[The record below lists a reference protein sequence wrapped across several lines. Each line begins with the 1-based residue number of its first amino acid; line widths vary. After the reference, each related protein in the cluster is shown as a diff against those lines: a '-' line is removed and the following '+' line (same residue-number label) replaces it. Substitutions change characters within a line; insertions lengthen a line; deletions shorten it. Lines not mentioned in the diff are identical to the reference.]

1 MGSKSKSV
9 VVVGAGIAG
18 IQASLDLAELG
29 VEVHL
34 IEDTP
39 TIGGRMPQLDKTF
52 PTNDCSMCILAPKMS
67 ECARHPRITIH
78 INSSLDAISGEPGN
92 FRCTITERAKYV
104 DPVKCVACGL
114 CEEKCPVKV
123 DDVFDTGLRKR
134 KAISRYFLQSIPAEY
149 TIDKDNCLFFTRGVC
164 KMCEKVC
171 PADAINYEDQDR
183 QLELSAGAIIL
194 ATGIDPFNPIGF
206 GNFGYHRFANV
217 VTSLEFERILSASG
231 PLGGHVVRASDSKE
245 PKSIA
250 FIQCV
255 GSRDESVG
263 KNYCSSACC
272 MFTIKQAIIA
282 KEHIKDLESTV
293 FYMDI
298 RAFGKDFDKYY
309 EKAEKKYGVVFKR
322 SKVADI
328 DELPGGN
335 LRLRYTEE
343 NGDIKYGEFDMVIL
357 AIGLEAR
364 EGNRVLSEE
373 LDIKLNEFD
382 FYRSDAFGPL
392 ESTREGVFVCGAANG
407 PKDIPESVVSAS
419 GAVASAAKYLK
430 LERQDIASGDESAAE
445 LDIRGDRPR
454 VGVFVCHCG
463 INIAGVVDV
472 KNVAEHAATLPNV
485 EHSEDVMY
493 ACSTDCLETI
503 KKRIKEHGLNRVIV
517 AACTPRTHEPL
528 FRETIAEAGLNPYLC
543 EMANIRDQCS
553 WAHMEEPE
561 LATAKSRDLVEM
573 TVAKARQ
580 LSSLERLPIDIDPR
594 ALVIGGGL
602 SGMTAALSLA
612 EAGHEVFLVEK
623 EKDLGG
629 NMRDIF
635 FNFDKADPQAFLA
648 ETIARVEE
656 NENIRVFMAGRIDGI
671 TGYVGNFETTISGGG
686 NGDAEKVKHGVVI
699 VATGGE
705 EHKTEEYLYG
715 KSSRIVSLVEFEKML
730 KTGSFPAGRIR
741 NVVIVQCVGSREE
754 GRMYCSRVCCTK
766 AVKNALELKKAKPAA
781 DVYFAY
787 RDIRTYGFREK
798 YYTDLRDTGAVFLRY
813 TPETKP
819 VVNMVDETNPDSRLK
834 VTAFDP
840 ILEKE
845 VEITADLLV
854 LSVAIDPPDGNVRLA
869 KMLKVPLNSDGMFL
883 EAHVKLRPVDFA
895 TDGIFVCG
903 LAHSP
908 KDMDESLAQA
918 KAAASRALTFLNKKA
933 ILAEGTIARVRE
945 DRCSGCAYCES
956 ICAYAAIEVDP
967 EKEVAVVNEAL
978 CKGCGACVASC
989 RCGALDLLGFSNE
1002 QLFSAFDSLEMV
1014 ITDGGAD

>member
-29 VEVHL
+29 VKVHL
-34 IEDTP
+34 VEDTP

-52 PTNDCSMCILAPKMS
+52 PTNDCSMCILSPKMS
-67 ECARHPRITIH
+67 ECARHPGITIH
-78 INSSLDAISGEPGN
+78 INSSLDAVSGKPGD
-92 FRCTITERAKYV
+92 FTCTVTERAKYV

-123 DDVFDTGLRKR
+123 DDAFDMGLRKR

-149 TIDKDNCLFFTRGVC
+149 TIDKDHCLFFTRGVC

-171 PADAINYEDQDR
+171 PAGAINYEDEDR
-183 QLELSAGAIIL
+183 TLEIPAGAIIL
-194 ATGIDPFNPIGF
+194 ATGINAFDPIGF
-206 GNFGYHRFANV
+206 GNFGYRRFPNV
-217 VTSLEFERILSASG
+217 VTSLEFERMLSASG
-231 PLGGHVVRASDSKE
+231 PLGGHVVRASDGKE
-245 PKSIA
+245 PKKIA

-272 MFTIKQAIIA
+272 MFTIKQSIIA
-282 KEHIKDLESTV
+282 KEHIKDLEPSV

-309 EKAEKKYGVVFKR
+309 EKAESKYGVDFKR
-322 SKVADI
+322 AKVADI
-328 DELPGGN
+328 EEMPGGN

-343 NGDIKYGEFDMVIL
+343 NGAIEYEEYDMVIL

-364 EGNRVLSEE
+364 EENRKLSQQ
-373 LDIKLNEFD
+373 LDIKLNEFG
-382 FYRSDAFGPL
+382 FCRSDSFGPL
-392 ESTREGVFVCGAANG
+392 QTTREGIFVCGAANG
-407 PKDIPESVVSAS
+407 PKDIPESVVAAS
-419 GAVASAAKYLK
+419 GAVAGAAKYLE
-430 LERQDIASGDESAAE
+430 LERQEIASGDDGPVETNVT
-445 LDIRGDRPR
+445 GDRPR

-472 KNVAEHAATLPNV
+472 KNVAKHAGDLPNV
-485 EHSEDVMY
+485 EHAEDVIY

-503 KKRIKEHGLNRVIV
+503 KKRIKEHDLNRIVV

-528 FRETIAEAGLNPYLC
+528 FRETVAEAGLNPYLC

-573 TVAKARQ
+573 TVAKSRK
-580 LSSLERLPIDIDPR
+580 LGSLKRLPISIDPS

-612 EAGHEVFLVEK
+612 EAGHQVFLVEK
-623 EKDLGG
+623 EKELGG
-629 NMRDIF
+629 NMRNIF
-635 FNFDKADPQAFLA
+635 FNFDDSDPQEFLA
-648 ETIARVEE
+648 ETIRRVGEHE
-656 NENIRVFMAGRIDGI
+656 SIRVFTGSRIDGI

-686 NGDAEKVKHGVVI
+686 NGGGETVRHGAVI

-715 KSSRIVSLVEFEKML
+715 KSTRIVSLVEFENML
-730 KTGSFPAGRIR
+730 KTGDFPAGKLK
-741 NVVIVQCVGSREE
+741 NVVMVQCVGSREE
-754 GRMYCSRVCCTK
+754 GRMYCSRVCCSK
-766 AVKNALELKKAKPAA
+766 AVKDALQLKKARPGAN
-781 DVYFAY
+781 VYFIY

-798 YYTDLRDTGAVFLRY
+798 YYTELRDKGAVFLRY
-813 TPETKP
+813 TPETRP
-819 VVNMVDETNPDSRLK
+819 AVSRVDETDADSRLT
-834 VTAFDP
+834 VTAYDP

-845 VEITADLLV
+845 VEIRADLLV
-854 LSVAIDPPDGNVRLA
+854 LSVAIDPPAGNAELA

-895 TDGIFVCG
+895 TDGVFVCG
-903 LAHSP
+903 LAHGP

-918 KAAASRALTFLNKKA
+918 KAAASRALTFLNKKS
-933 ILAEGTIARVRE
+933 ILAEGTISRVNE
-945 DRCSGCAYCES
+945 ARCSGCGYCES

-1014 ITDGGAD
+1014 TTDGGAD

>member
-1 MGSKSKSV
+1 MGNTSKSV

-18 IQASLDLAELG
+18 IQASLDLAEMG
-29 VEVHL
+29 VDVHL
-34 IEDTP
+34 VEDTP

-52 PTNDCSMCILAPKMS
+52 PTNDCSMCILSPKMS

-78 INSSLDAISGEPGN
+78 IKSSLDAISGEPGD
-92 FRCTITERAKYV
+92 FTCTITERAKYV

-123 DDVFDTGLRKR
+123 DDAFDMGLRKR

-149 TIDKDNCLFFTRGVC
+149 TIDSDNCLFFTRGVC

-171 PADAINYEDQDR
+171 PAEAINYEDRDK
-183 QLELSAGAIIL
+183 QLKLRAGAVIL

-206 GNFGYHRFANV
+206 GHLGYHRFPNV
-217 VTSLEFERILSASG
+217 VTSLEFERMLSASG
-231 PLGGHVVRASDSKE
+231 PLGGHVVRASDGKE
-245 PKSIA
+245 PKRIA

-263 KNYCSSACC
+263 RNYCSSACC
-272 MFTIKQAIIA
+272 MFTIKQSIIA
-282 KEHIKDLESTV
+282 KEHIKDLESSV

-309 EKAEKKYGVVFKR
+309 EQAQKKYGVLFKR

-335 LRLRYTEE
+335 LRLRYTLE
-343 NGDIKYGEFDMVIL
+343 NGDIQYEEFDLVIL
-357 AIGLEAR
+357 ATGLEAR
-364 EGNRVLSEE
+364 EGNRILSEE
-373 LDIKLNEFD
+373 LDIKLNEFG
-382 FYRSDAFGPL
+382 FCRSDAFKPI
-392 ESTREGVFVCGAANG
+392 ESTRDGVFVCGAANG

-419 GAVASAAKYLK
+419 GAVAGAVKYLE
-430 LERQDIASGDESAAE
+430 LERQDMAPPEDSPAE
-445 LDIRGDRPR
+445 INVTGDRPR

-472 KNVAEHAATLPNV
+472 KDVAEYASTLPNV
-485 EHSEDVMY
+485 EHAENVMY

-503 KKRIKEHGLNRVIV
+503 KKRIGEHGLNRVVV

-528 FRETIAEAGLNPYLC
+528 FRETIGEAGLNPYLC

-561 LATAKSRDLVEM
+561 LATEKSKDLVEM
-573 TVAKARQ
+573 TVAKVRW
-580 LSSLERLPIDIDPR
+580 LSSLKRLPIDVDPR
-594 ALVIGGGL
+594 AMVIGGGL
-602 SGMTAALSLA
+602 AGMTAALSLA
-612 EAGHEVFLVEK
+612 DAGHEVFLVEK
-623 EKDLGG
+623 DEELGG
-629 NMRDIF
+629 NMRNIF
-635 FNFDKADPQAFLA
+635 FNFDNSDPQAFLA
-648 ETIARVEE
+648 GTVARVMEHE
-656 NENIRVFMAGRIDGI
+656 KIRVFTGGLIEGI
-671 TGYVGNFETTISGGG
+671 NGYVGNFETTISKEG
-686 NGDAEKVKHGVVI
+686 NGEGEKVKHGVVI

-715 KSSRIVSLVEFEKML
+715 KSSRIVSLVDLERML
-730 KTGSFPAGRIR
+730 KTETFPAGRMR

-766 AVKNALELKKAKPAA
+766 AVKNALELKKARPGA
-781 DVYFAY
+781 DVYFVY
-787 RDIRTYGFREK
+787 RDIRTYGFREQ
-798 YYTDLRDTGAVFLRY
+798 YYTDLRDKGAVFLRY

-819 VVNMVDETNPDSRLK
+819 DVKMIDEDNPDSRLR

-845 VEITADLLV
+845 VEIAADLLV
-854 LSVAIDPPDGNVRLA
+854 LSTAIDPPGGNVELA

-895 TDGIFVCG
+895 TDGVFVCG

-918 KAAASRALTFLNKKA
+918 KAAASRALTFLSKKS

-945 DRCSGCAYCES
+945 DRCSGCGYCES
-956 ICAYAAIEVDP
+956 ICAYAAVEVDP

-1002 QLFSAFDSLEMV
+1002 QLFSAFDSLEMAT
-1014 ITDGGAD
+1014 TDGSAD

>member
-52 PTNDCSMCILAPKMS
+52 PTNDCSMCILSPKMS

-78 INSSLDAISGEPGN
+78 INSSLDAISGEPGD
-92 FRCTITERAKYV
+92 FKCTITERAKYV

-114 CEEKCPVKV
+114 CEEKCPVKI
-123 DDVFDTGLRKR
+123 DDAFDMGLRKR

-149 TIDKDNCLFFTRGVC
+149 TIDKDNCLFLTRGVC

-171 PADAINYEDQDR
+171 TAGAINYDDTDKEI
-183 QLELSAGAIIL
+183 ELGAGAIIL
-194 ATGIDPFNPIGF
+194 ATGIDAFDPIGF
-206 GNFGYHRFANV
+206 GNFGYRRFPNV
-217 VTSLEFERILSASG
+217 VTSLEFERMLSASG
-231 PLGGHVVRASDSKE
+231 PLGGHVTRASDGKE
-245 PKSIA
+245 PKKIA

-255 GSRDESVG
+255 GSRDESIG

-272 MFTIKQAIIA
+272 MFTIKQSIIA
-282 KEHIKDLESTV
+282 KEHIKDLEPSV

-309 EKAEKKYGVVFKR
+309 EKAENKYGVDFKR
-322 SKVADI
+322 AKVADI

-343 NGDIKYGEFDMVIL
+343 NGAIEYEEYDMVIL
-357 AIGLEAR
+357 ATGLEAR
-364 EGNRVLSEE
+364 KGNHILSEE
-373 LDIKLNEFD
+373 LDIKLNEYGFC
-382 FYRSDAFGPL
+382 RSDSFGPL
-392 ESTREGVFVCGAANG
+392 DSTREGVFLCGAANG

-419 GAVASAAKYLK
+419 GAVAGAVKYLE
-430 LERQDIASGDESAAE
+430 LERQDIASQDESTTE
-445 LDIRGDRPR
+445 INVTGDRPR

-472 KNVAEHAATLPNV
+472 KNVAKYAGELPNV
-485 EHSEDVMY
+485 EHAEDVIY

-503 KKRIKEHGLNRVIV
+503 KTRIKEHNLNRIVV

-561 LATAKSRDLVEM
+561 LATGKSRDLVEM
-573 TVAKARQ
+573 TVAKARR
-580 LSSLERLPIDIDPR
+580 LTSLKRLPIDIDPR

-602 SGMTAALSLA
+602 AGLTSALSLA
-612 EAGHEVFLVEK
+612 EAGHDVFLVEK
-623 EKDLGG
+623 EDELGG
-629 NMRDIF
+629 NMRNIF
-635 FNFDKADPQAFLA
+635 FNFDDSDPQAFLA
-648 ETIARVEE
+648 ETIRKVEE
-656 NENIRVFMAGRIDGI
+656 HDKISVFISSRIKEI
-671 TGYVGNFETTISGGG
+671 NGYVGNFDTTIIRGDDGG
-686 NGDAEKVKHGVVI
+686 EETVKHGIVI

-730 KTGSFPAGRIR
+730 KTKSFPAGKVK

-754 GRMYCSRVCCTK
+754 GRMYCSRVCCSK
-766 AVKNALELKKAKPAA
+766 AVKDALELKKAKPGA
-781 DVYFAY
+781 DVYFIY
-787 RDIRTYGFREK
+787 RDIRTYGFREQ
-798 YYTDLRDTGAVFLRY
+798 YYTNLRDEGAVFLRY
-813 TPETKP
+813 TPETRPDVK
-819 VVNMVDETNPDSRLK
+819 MVDEANPDSRLT

-840 ILEKE
+840 ILDKE

-854 LSVAIDPPDGNVRLA
+854 LSAAIDPPAGNVELA

-895 TDGIFVCG
+895 TDGVFVCG

-918 KAAASRALTFLNKKA
+918 KAAASRALTFLNKKS
-933 ILAEGTIARVRE
+933 ILAEGTIARVME
-945 DRCSGCAYCES
+945 SRCSGCGYCES

-1002 QLFSAFDSLEMV
+1002 QLFSAFDSLEMAA
-1014 ITDGGAD
+1014 TDGGAD

>member
-1 MGSKSKSV
+1 MDSRSKSV

-18 IQASLDLAELG
+18 IQASLDLAEMGLD
-29 VEVHL
+29 VHL
-34 IEDTP
+34 VEDTP

-52 PTNDCSMCILAPKMS
+52 PTNDCSMCILSPKMS

-78 INSSLDAISGEPGN
+78 IKSSLDTISGEPGD
-92 FRCTITERAKYV
+92 FRVTITEKAKYV
-104 DPVKCVACGL
+104 DPEKCVACGL

-123 DDVFDTGLRKR
+123 DDAFDMGLRKR

-149 TIDKDNCLFFTRGVC
+149 TIDKDNCLFLTRGVC
-164 KMCEKVC
+164 KVCEKVC
-171 PADAINYEDQDR
+171 PAKAINYEDKDR
-183 QLELSAGAIIL
+183 QIELQAGAVVL

-206 GNFGYHRFANV
+206 GHFGYRRFPNV
-217 VTSLEFERILSASG
+217 VTSLEFERMLSASG
-231 PLGGHVVRASDSKE
+231 PLGGHVVRASDGKE
-245 PKSIA
+245 PKKIA

-263 KNYCSSACC
+263 RNYCSSACC
-272 MFTIKQAIIA
+272 MFTIKQSIIA
-282 KEHIKDLESTV
+282 KEHIKDLEPSV

-309 EKAEKKYGVVFKR
+309 EQAEKKYGVAFKR

-328 DELPGGN
+328 NELSDGN
-335 LRLRYTEE
+335 LRLRYTQE
-343 NGDIKYGEFDMVIL
+343 NGDIQYEEFDMVIL
-357 AIGLEAR
+357 ATGLDAR
-364 EGNRVLSEE
+364 KGNRIISDE
-373 LDIKLNEFD
+373 LDIKLNEFG
-382 FYRSDAFGPL
+382 FCRSDGFRPV

-419 GAVASAAKYLK
+419 GAVAGAVKYLA
-430 LERQDIASGDESAAE
+430 LERQDITPPEDAVTEKNVT
-445 LDIRGDRPR
+445 GDRPR

-472 KNVAEHAATLPNV
+472 EDVAKYAGTLPNV
-485 EHSEDVMY
+485 EHAENVMY

-503 KKRIKEHGLNRVIV
+503 KKRIEEHGLNRVVV

-528 FRETIAEAGLNPYLC
+528 FRETIGEAGLNPYLC

-561 LATAKSRDLVEM
+561 LATQKSRDLVEM
-573 TVAKARQ
+573 TVAKVRR
-580 LSSLERLPIDIDPR
+580 LGSLNRLPIDIDPR
-594 ALVIGGGL
+594 ALVVGGGL
-602 SGMTAALSLA
+602 AGMTAAISLA

-623 EKDLGG
+623 EEELGG
-629 NMRDIF
+629 NMKDIF
-635 FNFDKADPQAFLA
+635 FNFDKGDPQVFLA
-648 ETIARVEE
+648 ETVARVME
-656 NENIRVFMAGRIDGI
+656 NEKIRVFTASRIEGI
-671 TGYVGNFETTISGGG
+671 TGYVGNFETAIA
-686 NGDAEKVKHGVVI
+686 NGADGDSEKVKHGIVI
-699 VATGGE
+699 VATGGG

-715 KSSRIVSLVEFEKML
+715 KSSRIVTLVELERML
-730 KTGSFPAGRIR
+730 KAKTFPAGKVK

-766 AVKNALELKKAKPAA
+766 AVKNALELKKAKPG
-781 DVYFAY
+781 VNIYFAY
-787 RDIRTYGFREK
+787 RDIRTYGFRER
-798 YYTDLRDTGAVFLRY
+798 YYTDLRDKGAVFLRY

-819 VVNMVDETNPDSRLK
+819 DVKKVDEANPDSRLK

-845 VEITADLLV
+845 VEINADLLV
-854 LSVAIDPPDGNVRLA
+854 LSTAIDPPEGNVELA

-903 LAHSP
+903 LAHGP

-918 KAAASRALTFLNKKA
+918 KAAASRALTFLNKKS

-956 ICAYAAIEVDP
+956 ICAYAAIEVDA

-989 RCGALDLLGFSNE
+989 RCGALDLLGFSDE
-1002 QLFSAFDSLEMV
+1002 QLFSAFDALEMAA
-1014 ITDGGAD
+1014 TDGSAD

>member
-34 IEDTP
+34 VEDTP

-52 PTNDCSMCILAPKMS
+52 PTNDCSMCILSPKMS
-67 ECARHPRITIH
+67 ECARHPRIKIH
-78 INSSLDAISGEPGN
+78 INSSLDSISGEPGD
-92 FRCTITERAKYV
+92 FKCVITERAKYV
-104 DPVKCVACGL
+104 DPVKCVACGQ
-114 CEEKCPVKV
+114 CEEKCPVKI
-123 DDVFDTGLRKR
+123 DDAFDMGLRKR

-149 TIDKDNCLFFTRGVC
+149 TIDKDHCLYLTRGVC

-171 PADAINYEDQDR
+171 TAGAINYEDEDR
-183 QLELSAGAIIL
+183 QVELEAGAIIL
-194 ATGIDPFNPIGF
+194 ATGINAFNPIGF
-206 GNFGYHRFANV
+206 GNFGYHRFPNV
-217 VTSLEFERILSASG
+217 VTSLEFERMLSASG
-231 PLGGHVVRASDSKE
+231 PLGGHVTRASDGKE
-245 PKSIA
+245 PKKVA

-272 MFTIKQAIIA
+272 MFTIKQSIIA
-282 KEHIKDLESTV
+282 KEHIKDLEPSV

-309 EKAEKKYGVVFKR
+309 EMAQSKYGVDFKR
-322 SKVADI
+322 AKVADI

-335 LRLRYTEE
+335 LRLRYTED
-343 NGDIKYGEFDMVIL
+343 NGAIKYEEFDLVIL
-357 AIGLEAR
+357 ATGLEAR
-364 EGNRVLSEE
+364 EGNRLLSDE
-373 LDIKLNEFD
+373 LDIKLNEYGFC
-382 FYRSDAFGPL
+382 RSDAFGPI
-392 ESTREGVFVCGAANG
+392 ESTREGIFVCGAANG

-419 GAVASAAKYLK
+419 GAVAGAVKYLE
-430 LERQDIASGDESAAE
+430 LERQDIATEEDSVKE
-445 LDIRGDRPR
+445 INVTGDRPR

-472 KNVAEHAATLPNV
+472 KSVAEHARGLPNV
-485 EHSEDVMY
+485 EHAEDVIY

-503 KKRIKEHGLNRVIV
+503 KKRIAEHDLNRVVV

-528 FRETIAEAGLNPYLC
+528 FRDTISEAGLNPYLF

-561 LATAKSRDLVEM
+561 LASAKSKDLVEM
-573 TVAKARQ
+573 AVAKARR
-580 LSSLERLPIDIDPR
+580 LDSLKRLPIDIDPR
-594 ALVIGGGL
+594 ALVVGGGL
-602 SGMTAALSLA
+602 AGMTAALSLA

-623 EKDLGG
+623 EAELGG
-629 NMRDIF
+629 NMRNIY
-635 FNFDKADPQAFLA
+635 FNFDKSDPQAFLA
-648 ETIARVEE
+648 ETVRRVQEHE
-656 NENIRVFMAGRIDGI
+656 KVRVFTSSNIEGI
-671 TGYVGNFETTISGGG
+671 SGYVGNFETTITPVGDGGG
-686 NGDAEKVKHGVVI
+686 ERVKHGIVI

-715 KSSRIVSLVEFEKML
+715 KSSRIVSLVEFENML
-730 KTGSFPAGRIR
+730 KTKEFPGGRIR
-741 NVVIVQCVGSREE
+741 NVVFVQCVGSREE

-766 AVKNALELKKAKPAA
+766 AVKDALEMKKQKPG
-781 DVYFAY
+781 VNIYVIY
-787 RDIRTYGFREK
+787 RDIRTYGFREQ
-798 YYTDLRDTGAVFLRY
+798 YYTDLRDRGTVFLRY

-819 VVNMVDETNPDSRLK
+819 DVNMVNESDPDSRLN
-834 VTAFDP
+834 VTAYDP
-840 ILEKE
+840 ILEKQ

-854 LSVAIDPPDGNVRLA
+854 LSTAIDPPAGNVELA

-895 TDGIFVCG
+895 TDGVFVCG
-903 LAHSP
+903 LAHGP

-918 KAAASRALTFLNKKA
+918 KAAASRALTFLNKKS
-933 ILAEGTIARVRE
+933 ILAEGTISRVNE
-945 DRCSGCAYCES
+945 SRCSGCGYCES
-956 ICAYAAIEVDP
+956 ICAYSAIEVDP

-1002 QLFSAFDSLEMV
+1002 QLFSAFDSLEMAA
-1014 ITDGGAD
+1014 TEGGAD

>member
-1 MGSKSKSV
+1 MDKRDKSA

-18 IQASLDLAELG
+18 IQAALDLAEMGLD
-29 VEVHL
+29 VHL
-34 IEDTP
+34 VEDTP

-52 PTNDCSMCILAPKMS
+52 PTNDCSMCILSPKMS

-78 INSSLDAISGEPGN
+78 IKSSLDAIEGEPGN
-92 FRCTITERAKYV
+92 FTVRITEKAKYV
-104 DPVKCVACGL
+104 DPEKCVACGL

-123 DDVFDTGLRKR
+123 DDAFDMGLRKR

-149 TIDKDNCLFFTRGVC
+149 TIDKANCLFLTRGVC

-171 PADAINYEDQDR
+171 PAKAIKYDDEDR
-183 QLELSAGAIIL
+183 QIELHAGAVIL

-206 GNFGYHRFANV
+206 GHLGYHRFPNV
-217 VTSLEFERILSASG
+217 VTSLEFERMLSASG
-231 PLGGHVVRASDSKE
+231 PLGGHVVRASDGKE
-245 PKSIA
+245 PKRIA

-263 KNYCSSACC
+263 RNYCSSACC
-272 MFTIKQAIIA
+272 MFTIKQSIIA
-282 KEHIKDLESTV
+282 KEHIKDLEPSV

-309 EKAEKKYGVVFKR
+309 EQAEKKYGVVFKR

-328 DELPGGN
+328 NELPSGD
-335 LRLRYTEE
+335 LRLRYVKE
-343 NGDIKYGEFDMVIL
+343 NGDIQYEEFDMVIL
-357 AIGLEAR
+357 ATGLDAR
-364 EGNRVLSEE
+364 RGNRLLSDE
-373 LDIKLNEFD
+373 LDVKLNEFG
-382 FYRSDAFGPL
+382 FCRSDGFKPV
-392 ESTREGVFVCGAANG
+392 ESTREGIFVCGAANG

-419 GAVASAAKYLK
+419 GAVAGAVKFLE
-430 LERQDIASGDESAAE
+430 LERQDLAKPEDAAPE
-445 LDIRGDRPR
+445 KNVTGDRPR

-472 KNVAEHAATLPNV
+472 EDVSKYAGTLPYVEHAENV
-485 EHSEDVMY
+485 IY

-503 KKRIKEHGLNRVIV
+503 KKRIEEHDLNRVVV

-528 FRETIAEAGLNPYLC
+528 FRETIGEAGLNPYLC

-561 LATAKSRDLVEM
+561 LATQKSKDLVEM
-573 TVAKARQ
+573 TVAKVRR
-580 LSSLERLPIDIDPR
+580 LTSLERLPIAIDAR
-594 ALVIGGGL
+594 GLVIGGGL
-602 SGMTAALSLA
+602 AGMTAALSLA

-623 EKDLGG
+623 EPELGG
-629 NMRDIF
+629 NMRNIF
-635 FNFDKADPQAFLA
+635 FNFDKGDPQAHLA
-648 ETIARVEE
+648 ETIGKVMN
-656 NENIRVFMAGRIDGI
+656 NEKIRVFTASRIEAI
-671 TGYVGNFETTISGGG
+671 NGYVGNFETTITNGTGGE
-686 NGDAEKVKHGVVI
+686 AEKVKHGVVV

-705 EHKTEEYLYG
+705 EHETEEYLYG
-715 KSSRIVSLVEFEKML
+715 TSSRIVTQVEFERML
-730 KTGSFPAGRIR
+730 KEKTFPAGRLK

-766 AVKNALELKKAKPAA
+766 AVKNALELKKAKPG
-781 DVYFAY
+781 VNIYFAY
-787 RDIRTYGFREK
+787 RDIRTYGFRER
-798 YYTDLRDTGAVFLRY
+798 YYTDLRDKGAVFLRY
-813 TPETKP
+813 TPESKP
-819 VVNMVDETNPDSRLK
+819 RVEKVDEANPDSRLK

-840 ILEKE
+840 ILEKD

-854 LSVAIDPPDGNVRLA
+854 LSTAIDPPEGNVDLA

-895 TDGIFVCG
+895 TDGVFVCG

-933 ILAEGTIARVRE
+933 ILAEGTITRVRE
-945 DRCSGCAYCES
+945 DRCSGCGYCES

-989 RCGALDLLGFSNE
+989 RCGALDLLGFSDE
-1002 QLFSAFDSLEMV
+1002 QLFSAFDALEMAA
-1014 ITDGGAD
+1014 TDGSS